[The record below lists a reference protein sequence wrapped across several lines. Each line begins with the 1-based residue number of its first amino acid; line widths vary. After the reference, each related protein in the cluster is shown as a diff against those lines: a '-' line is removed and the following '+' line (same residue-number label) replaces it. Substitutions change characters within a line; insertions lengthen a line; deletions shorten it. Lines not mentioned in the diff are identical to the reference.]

1 MYIVWSNDL
10 LFQTIRRISS
20 PLGTDNINCTRATL
34 RAQLE
39 NVCSRECL
47 STFPTYRICV
57 SGADSEQTTN
67 FTLTGLC
74 TRRTDRTVCPLKI
87 VEVATGPGNAFVPP
101 CASGGSYDSDCQA
114 SYRNLSSRLW

>member
-34 RAQLE
+34 RVQLE
-39 NVCSRECL
+39 NVYSRECL

-67 FTLTGLC
+67 FTPTGLC
-74 TRRTDRTVCPLKI
+74 TRHADGTFCPLKI
-87 VEVATGPGNAFVPP
+87 VEEATGPGNAI
-101 CASGGSYDSDCQA
+101 CSTMC
-114 SYRNLSSRLW
+114 